1 MKPWQ
6 PGDPVGMGEV
16 YLPDKKARAAYGK
29 ACRDAVIDSA
39 AKHAISLPTL
49 HERRKFIDSYP
60 LDAREA
66 LKDRIKELWEAR
78 NEHV

>member
-16 YLPDKKARAAYGK
+16 YLPDKKTRAAYGK
-29 ACRDAVIDSA
+29 ACRAAVIDSA

-49 HERRKFIDSYP
+49 HRRRNFIDSYP
-60 LDAREA
+60 VNAREA
-66 LKDRIKELWEAR
+66 LKDRVREIWEER
-78 NEHV
+78 NGRV

>member
-6 PGDPVGMGEV
+6 PGDPIGMGEV
-16 YLPDKKARAAYGK
+16 YLPDSKARAAYGK
-29 ACRDAVIDSA
+29 ACRDAFITSA

-49 HERRKFIDSYP
+49 DRRREFINRYP
-60 LDAREA
+60 AAAREA

-78 NEHV
+78 HV

>member
-16 YLPDKKARAAYGK
+16 YLPDKKTRAAYGK
-29 ACRDAVIDSA
+29 ACRAAVIDSA
-39 AKHAISLPTL
+39 AKHAINLPTL
-49 HERRKFIDSYP
+49 DQRREFINLYP
-60 LDAREA
+60 AAARDA

-78 NEHV
+78 HE